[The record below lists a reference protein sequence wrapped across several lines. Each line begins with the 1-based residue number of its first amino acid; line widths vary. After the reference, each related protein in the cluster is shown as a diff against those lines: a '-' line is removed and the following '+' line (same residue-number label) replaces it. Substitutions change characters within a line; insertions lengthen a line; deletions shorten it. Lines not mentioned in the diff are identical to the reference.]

1 MVGDR
6 LGQMLLDIARHLTQ
20 HLRFNRYPEDIKED
34 LVSDAVLKMINNLK
48 NIKEEKKGGCFS
60 YFTACAWCS
69 FIDTLAKHYKEYNK
83 RRQLLINALED
94 LQLTSPYPRQ
104 HTMQLVNE
112 LKKQLSY
119 LQVETQPTTRRTT
132 SDPGGRGHRGFKA

>member
-1 MVGDR
+1 
-6 LGQMLLDIARHLTQ
+6 MLLDIARHLTM
-20 HLRFNRYPEDIKED
+20 HLRFHRYPEDIKEE
-34 LVSDAVLKMINNLK
+34 LVSDAVLKMMHNLK

-60 YFTACAWCS
+60 YFTTCAWCS

-83 RRQLLINALED
+83 RKQLLINALED

-104 HTMQLVNE
+104 HTMELLKE

-119 LQVETQPTTRRTT
+119 LQVETPQPTTTTRTT
-132 SDPGGRGHRGFKA
+132 SNPGGRGHRGFKA

>member
-1 MVGDR
+1 
-6 LGQMLLDIARHLTQ
+6 MLLDIARHLTQ
-20 HLRFNRYPEDIKED
+20 HPRFNRYTEDIKED

-83 RRQLLINALED
+83 RKQLLINALED

-104 HTMQLVNE
+104 HTIELVKE

-119 LQVETQPTTRRTT
+119 LQGETQPTTTTTRTT
-132 SDPGGRGHRGFKA
+132 SNPGGGGHRGFKA